1 MAFRLKRT
9 LLRLIPFHSSEAVGG
24 RVLKLLT
31 RSLRREF
38 LWKMTNEFIK
48 LLLKAMDTV
57 FFLYEDYRKK
67 NIENFEGGYLFETA
81 DKAVSISATFENG
94 DMKLPKEA
102 RNDWDVRVKFKD
114 STALRAF
121 IFSRDQD
128 ILDSL
133 LKNEVEVDGNL
144 NYVYKFG
151 FMARDL
157 AHRLGVK

>member
-9 LLRLIPFHSSEAVGG
+9 LLRLIPFHSSEIVGG

-31 RSLRREF
+31 RSLRKE
-38 LWKMTNEFIK
+38 LSGKMTNEFVK
-48 LLLKAMDTV
+48 LLLKAMDTL
-57 FFLYEDYRKK
+57 FCLYEDYRKK
-67 NIENFEGGYLFETA
+67 NIENFKGGYLFETA
-81 DKAVSISATFENG
+81 DELVSVSATFENG
-94 DMKLPKEA
+94 DMKLPKQA
-102 RNDWDVRVKFKD
+102 RKDWDVRVKFKD
-114 STALRAF
+114 SAALRAF

-144 NYVYKFG
+144 NYIYKFG

-157 AHRLGVK
+157 GHRLGLV

>member
-1 MAFRLKRT
+1 M
-9 LLRLIPFHSSEAVGG
+9 VGG

-31 RSLRREF
+31 RSLKKE
-38 LWKMTNEFIK
+38 LSGKMTNAFIK
-48 LLLKAMDTV
+48 FLLKAMDTV
-57 FFLYEDYRKK
+57 FCLYEDYRKK
-67 NIENFEGGYLFETA
+67 NIENFKGGYLFETA
-81 DKAVSISATFENG
+81 DKAVSVSATFENG

-102 RNDWDVRVKFKD
+102 RNDWDVRVTFKD
-114 STALRAF
+114 SAALRSF
-121 IFSRDQD
+121 IFSGDQD